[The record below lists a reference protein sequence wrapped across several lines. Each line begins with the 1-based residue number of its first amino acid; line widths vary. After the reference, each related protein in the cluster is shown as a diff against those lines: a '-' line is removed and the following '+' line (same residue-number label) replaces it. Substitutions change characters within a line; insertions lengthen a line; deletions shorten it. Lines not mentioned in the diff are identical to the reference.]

1 MVGTGLGTDVTGGPT
16 AARSRGAHRARLLV
30 RYGVPCLVM
39 AVAAFLRLWGLGHP
53 ERMFFDETYYVEDA
67 RDLLAYGVERGRAVH
82 PPVGKWL
89 IGVGIAVVGDDP
101 FGWRVAAALAGT
113 LTVALTYAVGRRL
126 LGSPWLAGLAAL
138 LVAVDGL
145 ALTMSRVAMLDAF
158 LALFAVAACW
168 TALVELDQ
176 GAGGRLVLPGARWW
190 TGILLG
196 LAVATKWSG
205 LLAVGA
211 VGLVLLVGQ
220 VATRR
225 HSPGQHRS
233 VPGLVVRTALT
244 LAVPVLVVPSLV
256 YVASYAGWFASWP
269 ESYTG
274 QRACA
279 DPPCAA
285 SSVDRVESWVGYQLD
300 IVGFHDDLEATHPYR
315 SDPLGWPV
323 LERPVLYYLERCTP
337 QMRLFGEAC
346 SVAPDRQ
353 ERIVGVGNPVLWW
366 PALPAYALVGWR
378 LLRPPGPRAGAG
390 RRGAPGV
397 LLAFLLLQWVPWL
410 VTGPGYLFYL
420 TPAVPFM
427 ALALACAVG
436 DIGRDRRLRWLP
448 GALAVLA
455 LAVFAWLLPLW
466 WGLELSEEAVSSRLW
481 LGTWR

>member
-1 MVGTGLGTDVTGGPT
+1 MSGADVAGSPG
-16 AARSRGAHRARLLV
+16 AARSGGAARARPLV
-30 RYGVPCLVM
+30 RYGVPFLVI
-39 AVAAFLRLWGLGHP
+39 ALAAFLRLWGLGHP
-53 ERMFFDETYYVEDA
+53 ERMFFDETYYVQDA

-89 IGVGIAVVGDDP
+89 IGAGIALVGNDP

-113 LTVALTYAVGRRL
+113 LTVALTYLVGRRL
-126 LGSPWLAGLAAL
+126 LASPWLAGLAAL

-145 ALTMSRVAMLDAF
+145 ALTMSRIAMLDAF
-158 LALFAVAACW
+158 LALFVLTACW
-168 TALVELDQ
+168 SALVELDQ
-176 GAGGRLVLPGARWW
+176 RAGGRLVLPGARWW

-211 VGLVLLVGQ
+211 VGLVLLVGE

-225 HSPGQHRS
+225 RS
-233 VPGLVVRTALT
+233 SAQRRSLPGLVVRTALT

-256 YVASYAGWFASWP
+256 YLASYAGWFASWP

-300 IVGFHDDLEATHPYR
+300 IVGFHADLEVTHPYR

-337 QMRLFGEAC
+337 QMRLFGEVC
-346 SVAPDRQ
+346 TVAPDRQ
-353 ERIVGVGNPVLWW
+353 ERIVGVGNPALWW
-366 PALPAYALVGWR
+366 PALPAYALLGWR
-378 LLRPPGPRAGAG
+378 LLRPPRPGTGAG
-390 RRGAPGV
+390 RRGVPAV
-397 LLAFLLLQWVPWL
+397 LLAFLLLQWAPWL

-427 ALALACAVG
+427 ALALAYVAG
-436 DIGRDRRLRWLP
+436 DLGRHRGLRWLP
-448 GALAVLA
+448 GVLAVAALAVLG
-455 LAVFAWLLPLW
+455 WLLPLW
-466 WGLELSEEAVSSRLW
+466 WGLELSEGTVGSRLW